1 MLPEEFQE
9 GGNWNV
15 KCVVAVVLVYP
26 GELRRGSDAP
36 RFLEDLKCGL
46 WDGVDGIGK
55 RLEGVLL
62 GIVEESPLLKEE
74 GDILLASSLQCA
86 LATLSSAGR

>member
-1 MLPEEFQE
+1 
-9 GGNWNV
+9 
-15 KCVVAVVLVYP
+15 
-26 GELRRGSDAP
+26 
-36 RFLEDLKCGL
+36 LEDIKCGL
-46 WDGVDGIGK
+46 RDGVDGVGQ

-74 GDILLASSLQCA
+74 GDILLASSLKYA